1 MKKKDLIETVVT
13 MVIFYTIISLVVVIV
28 YTIEKYGIL
37 VASSCL
43 ASLPLIGGIIMIII
57 SKFKNNENRKSRTR
71 E

>member
-28 YTIEKYGIL
+28 YAIEKYDIL

-43 ASLPLIGGIIMIII
+43 ASLLFTGGIILI
-57 SKFKNNENRKSRTR
+57 KLYKKNTDS
-71 E
+71 

>member
-43 ASLPLIGGIIMIII
+43 ASLLLIGGIILIKLDKKHTD
-57 SKFKNNENRKSRTR
+57 S
-71 E
+71 

>member
-13 MVIFYTIISLVVVIV
+13 MVIFYTIVSLVVVIV

-43 ASLPLIGGIIMIII
+43 ASLLLIGGIILIKLDKKHTD
-57 SKFKNNENRKSRTR
+57 S
-71 E
+71 